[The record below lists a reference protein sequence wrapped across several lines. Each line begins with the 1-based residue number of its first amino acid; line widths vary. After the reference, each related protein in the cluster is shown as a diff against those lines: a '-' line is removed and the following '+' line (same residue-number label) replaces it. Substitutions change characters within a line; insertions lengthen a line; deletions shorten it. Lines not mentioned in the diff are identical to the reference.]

1 VKLRHKITTLVYLF
15 NKQGEMLLLHRRRK
29 PNLGL
34 WSPIG
39 GKLHGEEG
47 ESPYE
52 CAAREVWEEAGLK
65 VTTKDLHLAGLVA
78 EHGYE
83 GDHHWLM
90 FLFECKKK
98 LARLP
103 KKHEE
108 GDFEFV
114 PLSNV
119 SMIKMPTTEKQIL
132 WPLFLK
138 HRGGFFSV
146 KIDCVGGKKLKWKV
160 EEAISPRIS
169 NRLWLPTR

>member
-1 VKLRHKITTLVYLF
+1 MKLKHKITTLVYLF
-15 NKQGEMLLLHRRRK
+15 NGKGELLMLHRRKK
-29 PNLGL
+29 PNRGL

-39 GKLHGEEG
+39 GKLHTDEG

-52 CAAREVWEEAGLK
+52 CAAREVREEAGLK
-65 VTTKDLHLAGLVA
+65 VNEKDLHLAGLVA

-83 GDHHWLM
+83 GEHYWLM

-98 LARLP
+98 LAHLP
-103 KKHEE
+103 APHDE

-114 PLSNV
+114 PVRKV
-119 SMIKMPTTEKQIL
+119 SKLKIPHTDKQIL

-146 KIDCVGGKKLKWKV
+146 KIDCAGGKKLKWKV
-160 EEAISPRIS
+160 EEAG
-169 NRLWLPTR
+169 N